1 MMPFMGESSSVAG
14 LRSRL
19 MPVEPEQD
27 EFVPFRDVDTALK
40 ECPFKDFVGCRGAA
54 TKFHHSAI

>member
-40 ECPFKDFVGCRGAA
+40 ECPF
-54 TKFHHSAI
+54 